1 MCFVW
6 LHIQYGNSF
15 HKLKKINLLS
25 KKQLIY
31 IIKMLSRI
39 RVQLMEWYVVQTKSR
54 QERRALTNLERQ
66 GYPCYLP
73 FRAKK
78 KLRKNLTT
86 VEQEPLFTN
95 YLFIQLDIS
104 STGKSWGPIRSTLG
118 VSRLVSFGLSP
129 LKVEP
134 ELIEIIRVFENNL
147 TNSEPAPLFTP
158 GQKVLLTEGPFTG
171 LEAIYHLEDGDAR
184 SIVLINLLGKPTK
197 LHVPTGILNKHL

>member
-1 MCFVW
+1 
-6 LHIQYGNSF
+6 
-15 HKLKKINLLS
+15 
-25 KKQLIY
+25 
-31 IIKMLSRI
+31 
-39 RVQLMEWYVVQTKSR
+39 MEWYVVQTKSR

-129 LKVEP
+129 LRVEP

-197 LHVPTGILNKHL
+197 LHVPTGILNKQL